1 MYKTAV
7 VILNYNGLSFL
18 KEFLPAVVR
27 YSLSGNTTVIV
38 ADNGSTDGSAEWTG
52 SSFPEIKLIRLT
64 QNYGFA
70 GGYNRALQQ
79 VEAGYYV
86 LLNSDVEVTEGWLEN
101 LTEFM
106 DNHPEAAAV
115 QPKIL
120 SYHRRDYFEY
130 AGASGGYIDR
140 FGYAFCRGRIFGNIE
155 KDNGQYNNIAEVFW
169 TTGACMLVRASA
181 WKECGGFDESYFAH
195 MEEIDLCWRFR
206 SAGYRLYVNPGTAV
220 YHVGGGAL
228 PYGSPF
234 KTYLNF
240 RNSLYLLYK
249 NLPEE
254 CFRKRIF
261 ARKLLD
267 GTAFLFFALQLKF
280 SHCAAILRA
289 HISYYRNLGELKVKR
304 EKNRLLSENYLIKSG
319 TMLNKCIVSEF
330 YLKRKKIFSD
340 LKGFDK

>member
-18 KEFLPAVVR
+18 KEFLPTVVR
-27 YSLSGNTTVIV
+27 YSLSGETTVIV
-38 ADNGSTDGSAEWTG
+38 ADNGSTDGSAEWTEAR
-52 SSFPEIKLIRLT
+52 FPEVRLIRFT
-64 QNYGFA
+64 CNHGFA

-79 VEAGYYV
+79 VDAGYYM
-86 LLNSDVEVTEGWLEN
+86 LLNSDVEVTEGWLEK

-106 DNHPEAAAV
+106 DNNPEAAAV

-120 SYHRRDYFEY
+120 SYHNRDYFEY
-130 AGASGGYIDR
+130 AGGSGGYIDR
-140 FGYAFCRGRIFGNIE
+140 FGYAFCRGRIFGSIE
-155 KDNGQYNNIAEVFW
+155 KDNGQYNDIAEVFW

-181 WKECGGFDESYFAH
+181 WKECGGFDESFFAH
-195 MEEIDLCWRFR
+195 MEEIDLCWRLR
-206 SAGYRLYVNPGTAV
+206 SAGYKLYVNPGASV
-220 YHVGGGAL
+220 YHVGGGSL

-254 CFRKRIF
+254 CFRKRIL

-280 SHCAAILRA
+280 SHCAAIFRA
-289 HISYYRNLGELKVKR
+289 HISYYRNARALKDKR
-304 EKNRLLSENYLIKSG
+304 EKNRLLQEKNLIKSG
-319 TMLNKCIVSEF
+319 TILNKCLVSEF
-330 YLKRKKIFSD
+330 YLKGKKTFSE
-340 LKGFDK
+340 LKGFSK